1 MVRPSRASARRLPLF
16 RGAASR
22 LQRALCNLDKMA
34 PASRPAAIDVSQSK
48 NQYELNFS
56 LTGTDVSVANAIRR
70 TMIAEVPT
78 MAIELVTV
86 KENTSALHD
95 EYIAH
100 RLGLIPLV
108 STRADEFQF
117 ARDCGCEDHCPKCS
131 VVFVLNEM
139 FGNDGD
145 SSVEGD
151 TMIVNSKHLKN
162 MYDSKELCETVVPVH
177 SSGDFEQASTGA
189 DGQVFGITITKLAR
203 GQKIH
208 MEMIARKGIGKE
220 HAKWSPMCTVSY
232 RILPPAVEL
241 LLTRINE
248 IFSAQRETKRA
259 IVEASEGLLSL
270 DGEDLLAYEKPFLEG
285 RIGVTQDTVRFVSQA
300 AIESGYSAADVI
312 KMNPKPKRFDFSA
325 ETTGAMPPA
334 LALKI
339 AIEILQ
345 KKLSDVHAHLLE

>member
-1 MVRPSRASARRLPLF
+1 MVRPSRASIKRPALF

-232 RILPPAVEL
+232 QRDILSAARNEAGDCRGIRGPALIGWRGSFGV
-241 LLTRINE
+241 
-248 IFSAQRETKRA
+248 REA
-259 IVEASEGLLSL
+259 VL
-270 DGEDLLAYEKPFLEG
+270 G
-285 RIGVTQDTVRFVSQA
+285 RTDRGD
-300 AIESGYSAADVI
+300 SGYRSV
-312 KMNPKPKRFDFSA
+312 R
-325 ETTGAMPPA
+325 
-334 LALKI
+334 LAGCHRVGLFCGGR
-339 AIEILQ
+339 
-345 KKLSDVHAHLLE
+345 H